1 MNTFVMHDL
10 LLLPK
15 EAAVSRGRSWIS
27 RAPPFFK
34 PLFQI
39 VLDPPIR
46 DMVNATGKPLF
57 SRGVSYV
64 LAPLAFLIF
73 RTRQIGIGSVL
84 FRTLK
89 QAWTLQ
95 LQLPR
100 ETLRD
105 RCVRWQ
111 QWSYLACRVASRE
124 WLQKGL
130 TKWRTLKMAA
140 VSSNTNLERTS
151 IF

>member
-1 MNTFVMHDL
+1 M
-10 LLLPK
+10 
-15 EAAVSRGRSWIS
+15 VS
-27 RAPPFFK
+27 PFFK

-46 DMVNATGKPLF
+46 DMVNASGEPLF
-57 SRGVSYV
+57 SRGVRYV

-73 RTRQIGIGSVL
+73 RKRQIGIGSVF
-84 FRTLK
+84 FRTLE

-105 RCVRWQ
+105 H
-111 QWSYLACRVASRE
+111 SEL
-124 WLQKGL
+124 
-130 TKWRTLKMAA
+130 
-140 VSSNTNLERTS
+140 
-151 IF
+151 